1 MNKIRI
7 PINLME
13 KSLKSL
19 LPVAIA
25 TTLLTTPVVSHSA
38 ARTPMY
44 GAINYLSLDLKDETG
59 TAGSFDNEA
68 LALTLGYNVHKNLA
82 VEGWLGSGVRSDT
95 KPVLGMPVKAD
106 TRDFYLLVLRPQVAI
121 TPMIDLYGRLG
132 YMSGKL
138 AVSAGNLTLKERDH
152 DFSYGLGF
160 AFYNNSGLSF
170 TIDYSQF
177 YDKQDVKVRGLTL
190 GAAMDF

>member
-1 MNKIRI
+1 
-7 PINLME
+7 ME

-38 ARTPMY
+38 ERTPMY

-95 KPVLGMPVKAD
+95 KLVLGTPVKVD

-177 YDKQDVKVRGLTL
+177 YNKQDTKVRGLTL